1 MCVSSAVRTEPNIRT
16 CRTIGIGNSVCVSQL
31 ARQSVL
37 FTLEFVGIIMNYIE
51 WNADNFIKHIFLFL
65 FFLSLLRC
73 IIFSVLFLAVWRR
86 GSISKQQHN
95 EHNHTFVFIIVKCP
109 GLYKHHS
116 SQATSFV
123 LILLCLN
130 SIRIRCFISR
140 NYYLLFIIL
149 NGVCDRRC
157 IQPNIALV
165 RQTAT
170 AIPTEIIYI
179 FDNVCVCRWAHSFPF
194 EFMRSNWHTDDNNER
209 VSCNTPNMVHVLCLW
224 I

>member
-1 MCVSSAVRTEPNIRT
+1 MCLAARETERVVYAGIRWYYYELYRMERRQFYQT
-16 CRTIGIGNSVCVSQL
+16 YFSV
-31 ARQSVL
+31 
-37 FTLEFVGIIMNYIE
+37 
-51 WNADNFIKHIFLFL
+51 
-65 FFLSLLRC
+65 FFSLSLLRC

-140 NYYLLFIIL
+140 NYYYLLF
-149 NGVCDRRC
+149 
-157 IQPNIALV
+157 
-165 RQTAT
+165 
-170 AIPTEIIYI
+170 
-179 FDNVCVCRWAHSFPF
+179 
-194 EFMRSNWHTDDNNER
+194 
-209 VSCNTPNMVHVLCLW
+209 
-224 I
+224 